1 MKILYK
7 ALILSLFLST
17 LLSANEQTTDHFPLL
32 MTHFM
37 PWNQAP
43 PVESFWGWHWTMN
56 HFNPE
61 NIDENGRRQI
71 ASHYYPLTGPYDS
84 MDPDIMEYQVLLMKL
99 GGIDGIIVDWYG
111 TGQLWDYPAINERT
125 NAMFKVIERA
135 GLQFS
140 ICYEDQTLPNLINQN
155 VIFEDEKYDQGQ
167 QDIKYIEETW
177 ASQDAYLKIDDRRVL
192 LNFGPQFF
200 KQSSEW
206 ETMFAALESQPLFFT
221 EDNRVAPAAVGAFSW
236 PPMWKSRNGVLTQAA
251 LQEYLNQFS
260 SKSAAWEY
268 RISSAFPGFHD
279 IYKEAGVGDGYG
291 FLDPNNGATFE
302 LTLNQ
307 ALADNPHVI
316 QLVTWNDYGEGTMIE
331 PTEET
336 GYRYLEHVQ
345 AVRASLDS
353 TFSAQPGHL
362 RLPLQ
367 IYNLRKAQPNNAELY
382 TTLDRVFE
390 LFIDMKLDSAETL
403 LETITQAEQPNAP
416 QPPLDFSLRQ
426 NYPNPFNARTTIRY
440 SLVQPAD
447 VQLRI
452 FNSAGQQVAE
462 LDQGE
467 KSAGT
472 HAVVWDADAVG
483 SGIYVYRL
491 KVRNESHVKKC
502 LLVK

>member
-1 MKILYK
+1 MKTRYKIIILT
-7 ALILSLFLST
+7 LFLST
-17 LLSANEQTTDHFPLL
+17 FLFATEPTDESRPLL

-43 PVESFWGWHWTMN
+43 PVTSFWGWHWTMN

-61 NIDENGRRQI
+61 NFNENGQREI

-84 MDPDIMEYQVLLMKL
+84 MEPDIMEYQVLLMKL
-99 GGIDGIIVDWYG
+99 SGIDGIIVDWYG
-111 TGQLWDYPAINERT
+111 TGELWDYPAINERT
-125 NAMFKVIERA
+125 NAMFEVIERA
-135 GLQFS
+135 ELKFS
-140 ICYEDQTLPNLINQN
+140 ICYEDQTLRNLIDQTI
-155 VIFEDEKYDQGQ
+155 IFDDEKYEQGQ
-167 QDIKYIEETW
+167 QDIKYVEDTW
-177 ASQDAYLKIDDRRVL
+177 FSREAYLKIDDRPVL

-206 ETMFAALESQPLFFT
+206 ETIFSVLESQPLFFT

-291 FLDPNNGATFE
+291 FLDANNGTTFE
-302 LTLNQ
+302 LTLDQ
-307 ALADNPHVI
+307 ALTDNPNII
-316 QLVTWNDYGEGTMIE
+316 QLVTWDDYGEGTMIE

-336 GYRYLEHVQ
+336 GYRYLEMVQ
-345 AVRASLDS
+345 ALRASIDS
-353 TFSAQPGHL
+353 TFSVQPGHL

-367 IYNLRKAQPNNAELY
+367 VYNLRQAEPNNVELN
-382 TTLDRVFE
+382 TTLDRIFE
-390 LFIDMKLDSAETL
+390 LFIDMKLDSAEAL
-403 LETITQAEQPNAP
+403 LETITQVEQTNKT
-416 QPPLDFSLRQ
+416 QPLDFSLQQ

-440 SLVQPAD
+440 SLAKPAE
-447 VQLRI
+447 VQLRV
-452 FNSAGQQVAE
+452 FNSAGQLVAE

-467 KSAGT
+467 KAAGT
-472 HAVVWDADAVG
+472 HAVVWDAEDVA
-483 SGIYVYRL
+483 SGVYIYRL
-491 KVRNESHVKKC
+491 QAGRDFKVEKC